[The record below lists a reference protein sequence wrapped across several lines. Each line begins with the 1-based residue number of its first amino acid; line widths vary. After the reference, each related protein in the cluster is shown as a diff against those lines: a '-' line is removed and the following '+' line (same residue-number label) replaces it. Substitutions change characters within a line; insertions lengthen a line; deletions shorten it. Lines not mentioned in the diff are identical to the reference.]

1 MLLSTHN
8 SSYPSAVGLRRFL
21 VGLTYAGVVLA
32 LFVVGSLAFF
42 PQSAQPSAGKVLAD
56 GSLDL
61 SSLNRAQ
68 AASRD
73 NDNSDQLAAQ
83 LAQREQALNR
93 LADLNAKRER
103 VLSTPTSEFTMAT
116 FNVQGSSHRR
126 GGSSRIMMAASL
138 LNGASVDVASFQE
151 FQRDQRLT
159 FIRRMSGTYG
169 VWPGMAAPEGD
180 AHNAVVWRKSR
191 FDLVTGTSR
200 AYYYFNGRRVNFPL
214 VKLRDKSTG
223 AEFWVTSYHN
233 PASGVLG
240 MGNQGRWRSINVSR
254 QIANANE
261 IIRTGVPLLIAGDMN
276 EWTSYFCKMVLNTS
290 MHAANGGSDNGG
302 CNPPAGRTIDWIMGS
317 PKVEFS
323 GYVRNDGSF
332 VDRTSDH
339 PFFYVQVKLT
349 GQRPTRD

>member
-116 FNVQGSSHRR
+116 FNVQGSSHLSLIHISRDHHQPRPAVHPGRGMGHHQGARR
-126 GGSSRIMMAASL
+126 DDADATDHGSGGNQSR
-138 LNGASVDVASFQE
+138 
-151 FQRDQRLT
+151 
-159 FIRRMSGTYG
+159 RRHQ
-169 VWPGMAAPEGD
+169 VAAPTQAGAT
-180 AHNAVVWRKSR
+180 AHR
-191 FDLVTGTSR
+191 
-200 AYYYFNGRRVNFPL
+200 
-214 VKLRDKSTG
+214 
-223 AEFWVTSYHN
+223 
-233 PASGVLG
+233 
-240 MGNQGRWRSINVSR
+240 
-254 QIANANE
+254 
-261 IIRTGVPLLIAGDMN
+261 
-276 EWTSYFCKMVLNTS
+276 
-290 MHAANGGSDNGG
+290 
-302 CNPPAGRTIDWIMGS
+302 
-317 PKVEFS
+317 
-323 GYVRNDGSF
+323 
-332 VDRTSDH
+332 
-339 PFFYVQVKLT
+339 
-349 GQRPTRD
+349 